1 MTWILDTI
9 NSGNV
14 NVIVSYLWQNIT
26 LQTFIQFVIF
36 YFVVIWISLIVWV
49 GRDIS
54 NRTNSIFLQVISIL
68 IVLFLTP
75 LGIFAYF
82 LIRPWKTLFEKYYA
96 EIEGN
101 LDILAESITNNLI
114 ICPSCWTQVNL
125 HFKVCPNCSFEL
137 QKECPS
143 CKKLVFHDWNTC
155 PYCGKKQR
163 QEKPVKEEK
172 VEKKKE
178 EKFTKKELKEKK

>member
-1 MTWILDTI
+1 MTWLLDTVSSWNI
-9 NSGNV
+9 N
-14 NVIVSYLWQNIT
+14 IIASYLWQNVT
-26 LQTFIQFVIF
+26 LQTFVQFVIF

-68 IVLFLTP
+68 IILFLTP

-101 LDILAESITNNLI
+101 LDILAESITNNLV

-125 HFKVCPNCSFEL
+125 HFKNCPNCSFEL
-137 QKECPS
+137 QKECQD
-143 CKKLVFHDWNTC
+143 CKKLIFHEWNIC
-155 PYCGKKQR
+155 PYCGKKQEK
-163 QEKPVKEEK
+163 EKPVKK
-172 VEKKKE
+172 GKIEKKKE
-178 EKFTKKELKEKK
+178 EKFVKKEIK